1 MTLWAVV
8 PVKALSRSKSRLS
21 LVLGVEERQALSA
34 SLLAHTLDS
43 LTRAEGIGRIA
54 VVSSDAQVRSLA
66 RARGAVYIE
75 DPPAGGLNQALE
87 RARQTALDQHATRLL
102 VLPADLPR
110 LTAEAITSLAS
121 LGNGA
126 PSVVLAPDRH
136 GSGTNALLL
145 TPPGLIEYAFGP
157 LSFMRHLQLAEAA
170 GIQPQICRSPAF
182 ALDLDLPEDLSLLA
196 ESSAEGVAEA

>member
-8 PVKALSRSKSRLS
+8 PVKPLCRSKSRLS

-54 VVSSDAQVRSLA
+54 VVSSDAEVRSLA
-66 RARGAVYIE
+66 TKWGAVFIE
-75 DPPAGGLNQALE
+75 DPPPGGLNPALE
-87 RARQTALDQHATRLL
+87 LARRTVLSHQACQVL

-110 LTAEAITSLAS
+110 LTSEAIANLVSLAE
-121 LGNGA
+121 GA

-196 ESSAEGVAEA
+196 QSSAEGVAEA